1 LEGSQ
6 VQSFSAMPLRQKLN
20 AAAFFVALVTA
31 IAIPAGYFLLGYSTI
46 AEHVA
51 YRAERSAADI
61 ARFAEGRADWTRQ
74 AAPLNEALQLHRLP
88 QGQDKVRLSV
98 HDPAGRLLAEIGP
111 LPPAPSISRSAPII
125 VAGEAIGELHS
136 SLGIRGLLVQ
146 TGITAVLSAFLGFAI
161 YFAVR
166 IFPLRLLDRTMG
178 KLETTNRLFDAAID
192 NMCQGL
198 CMFGPDFRLS
208 VSNRRYAE
216 MYKLDP
222 AAVRPGMSLQEMLA
236 MRIAAGTDY
245 SHDYNATSSMAAH
258 GRVEASDIEVQLKD
272 GRIFHIVRTPLSDGG
287 WVGTHEDV
295 TERRMAAEKIEYLA
309 RHDALTGL
317 PNRLEFRRQ
326 IEQSLTGM
334 TEGATVAVLCL
345 DLDHFKAVNDTL
357 GHPVGDLL
365 LREVALRL
373 ADAIR
378 ETDQLSRLGGDEF
391 ALVIP
396 VEANA
401 VTDAASAAS
410 QLIEAIRPPFQI
422 QDNHIDVGL
431 SVGIAVAPLDSN
443 DPDELLKLADLALYR
458 AKSDGRGTYRFFEPS
473 MDAQAQA
480 RRRLELDLRAAI
492 GRGEFELYY
501 QPIVAGGSEE
511 IVAFEALLRWHH
523 PERGLLAPAEFIPV
537 SEETGLIV
545 PLGEW
550 VLRQACAEAGRWSK
564 PVRVAVNL
572 SPAQFKNRRLV
583 ESVFSAL
590 AAASLPPSRL
600 ELEITESVLMQ
611 DNAATLEML
620 HSLRTLGVRIS
631 MDDFGT
637 GYSSLS
643 YLRSFPFDKIKIDKS
658 FVSELADR
666 PEAMAIVRAVAGLGS
681 TLGMD
686 TTAEGVE
693 TAGQIDMLRREGC
706 TEMQG
711 YAFSEPRPATEIE
724 RLLNGGLTKS
734 RAVA

>member
-1 LEGSQ
+1 
-6 VQSFSAMPLRQKLN
+6 
-20 AAAFFVALVTA
+20 
-31 IAIPAGYFLLGYSTI
+31 
-46 AEHVA
+46 
-51 YRAERSAADI
+51 
-61 ARFAEGRADWTRQ
+61 
-74 AAPLNEALQLHRLP
+74 
-88 QGQDKVRLSV
+88 
-98 HDPAGRLLAEIGP
+98 
-111 LPPAPSISRSAPII
+111 
-125 VAGEAIGELHS
+125 
-136 SLGIRGLLVQ
+136 
-146 TGITAVLSAFLGFAI
+146 
-161 YFAVR
+161 
-166 IFPLRLLDRTMG
+166 LLDRTTG

-198 CMFGPDFRLS
+198 CMFDSDFRLS

-222 AAVRPGMSLQEMLA
+222 VAVRPGTSLQQMLA

-258 GRVEASDIEVQLKD
+258 GKVEASDIEVQLKD

-295 TERRMAAEKIEYLA
+295 TERRLAAKKIEYLA

-317 PNRLEFRRQ
+317 PNRLEFRNQ
-326 IEQSLTGM
+326 IEQSLKSMADGS
-334 TEGATVAVLCL
+334 TVAVLCL

-365 LREVALRL
+365 LKAVAQRLGGSLRS
-373 ADAIR
+373 
-378 ETDQLSRLGGDEF
+378 TDLLSRLGGDEF
-391 ALVIP
+391 AVIIP
-396 VEANA
+396 VDANA
-401 VTDAASAAS
+401 LTDAAAVAS
-410 QLIEAIRPPFQI
+410 QLIEAIRPSFQI
-422 QDNHIDVGL
+422 QDDNIDVGL
-431 SVGIAVAPLDSN
+431 SVGIAVAPLDSS

-480 RRRLELDLRAAI
+480 RRRLELDLRAGI

-501 QPIVAGGSEE
+501 QPIVGGETEE
-511 IVAFEALLRWHH
+511 IVGFEALIRWHH
-523 PERGLLAPAEFIPV
+523 PERGLLPPADFIPV

-550 VLRQACAEAGRWSK
+550 VLRQACAEAVRWSR

-572 SPAQFKNRRLV
+572 SPAQFKSRRLV

-590 AAASLPPSRL
+590 AAAGLAPNRL

-658 FVSELADR
+658 FVTELADR
-666 PEAMAIVRAVAGLGS
+666 PEALAIVRAVAGLGS

-693 TAGQIDMLRREGC
+693 TAGQIDILRHEGC

-711 YAFSEPRPATEIE
+711 YAFSEPRPASEVE
-724 RLLNGGLTKS
+724 RLLDNGLARS